1 MSGMPVEKSGGVLRR
16 LVHILRVL
24 ARHGVLGA
32 LFGRRRLPPPKAVRE
47 AIEELGLTYIKF
59 GQVLAMQRGLLPDA
73 YIDELALLHDRVPAM
88 DVDTVRTIIETELG
102 EPPNSLY
109 SSFNETPLGAASIA
123 QVHDATL
130 RDGRR
135 VAVKV
140 QRPGLGEVI
149 TKDIAALNCLVSLG
163 ERFVPR
169 LRTLDLHSVLHE
181 MATGL
186 FRETDFGREASS
198 IAIFRNAM
206 ADYPD
211 VWIPEVIAE
220 CSRGAV
226 LTMEF
231 SSGERIDSYARQ
243 HPEAMPQAMNTLV
256 KLTMQTIFED
266 GLFHADP
273 HPGNVF
279 ILPDGR
285 LSLLDFGSTGE
296 LDERMRE
303 ALTLLLESVIN
314 GDARAATAA
323 YLEMTP
329 EAENVNR
336 VSLQNDIKAALYEIR
351 RPNVSA
357 DGSEISIGNV
367 FEALV
372 RAGTRNGVRNP
383 GEFVLLSRAVVILES
398 MIRQIAPSHDHMESF
413 RDQYSRLTVKHLS
426 AGRVMEKTGKFAR
439 DMARLLS
446 DGPSDTRR
454 ILHRLSEGDLGRLPR
469 LEAMAERL
477 ARNVGRLAGSIMYA
491 ALVVSGALLILT
503 PHGGK
508 HVVGSIMIS
517 IGIAGMLMATLRASR
532 RG

>member
-1 MSGMPVEKSGGVLRR
+1 MPVVPDSNPSSVMRR
-16 LVHILRVL
+16 IFHVLRVL
-24 ARHGVLGA
+24 ARHKLLGT
-32 LFGRRRLPPPKAVRE
+32 LFGRKRLPPPKAVRE

-73 YIDELALLHDRVPAM
+73 YIEELALLHDQVPAM
-88 DVDTVRTIIETELG
+88 DIATVHTIIQAELG
-102 EPPNSLY
+102 EPVDALY
-109 SSFNETPLGAASIA
+109 SEFSKTPLGAASIA

-130 RDGRR
+130 WDGRR

-140 QRPGLGEVI
+140 QRPNLSEI
-149 TKDIAALNCLVSLG
+149 IAKDIAALNYLVSLG
-163 ERFVPR
+163 EKFIPR
-169 LRTLDLHSVLHE
+169 LRALDLPAALHE

-186 FRETDFGREASS
+186 MRETDFSREANS
-198 IAIFRNAM
+198 IAIFRNRM
-206 ADYPD
+206 TEYPD
-211 VWIPEVIAE
+211 VWIPEVISAHT
-220 CSRGAV
+220 RGAV

-231 SSGERIDSYARQ
+231 SAGERIDAYARQ

-256 KLTMQTIFED
+256 RLMMQTIFED

-296 LDERMRE
+296 LDERMRD
-303 ALTLLLESVIN
+303 ALTVLLESVIN
-314 GDARAATAA
+314 GDAQAATVA

-329 EAENVNR
+329 ETENVNR

-351 RPNVSA
+351 RPSA
-357 DGSEISIGNV
+357 AGMSIGNV

-383 GEFVLLSRAVVILES
+383 GEFVLMSRAVVILES
-398 MIRQIAPSHDHMESF
+398 MIRQITPNHDYMGSF
-413 RDQYSRLTVKHLS
+413 QEQYSRLTVKHLS
-426 AGRVMEKTGKFAR
+426 VGRIKDKTGKIAR
-439 DMARLLS
+439 DIARLMS

-454 ILHRLSEGDLGRLPR
+454 ILRRMSEGDLGRLPR

-477 ARNVGRLAGSIMYA
+477 SRNVERLAGSIIYA
-491 ALVVSGALLILT
+491 ALVVSGALLSLA
-503 PHGGK
+503 PNGGGGR
-508 HVVGSIMIS
+508 HFVSSIMTT
-517 IGIAGMLMATLRASR
+517 IGIIGMLVTIIGAAR
-532 RG
+532 RS